1 MITSAMRPAVLSAC
15 LALVPF
21 GLAAQG
27 KEPGDLWEVQ
37 STMSMPGM
45 PMAMPAQTQRVCV
58 PRTGDRPPVGGDD
71 KNCEMYDVRR
81 SGTTHAWKMRC
92 AGSPPTQGS
101 GQMTYQGRDAYQGT
115 VTIEAEGETMTMK
128 LAGRRLGD
136 CDYAQT
142 RAQHSALTA
151 QMKQQ
156 QAQGEAVMREVCE
169 RTLQSMDVA
178 MIKANTSCGDQR
190 TAFCSRAR
198 AADGYVALARQPQ
211 EKRREAEKYCGL
223 DLAATR
229 AGLCKRAEQQEDV
242 AFLTAQCVVRP
253 DDQPAAQLFGLAL
266 FKRECAGRTFTGV
279 NVVEKYHSFCSAAV
293 ASGLGGDAARPTK
306 AGAKVA
312 GTPAAAPSPTASPT
326 PTPAPTPTED
336 AIKKGTDLLRGIFG
350 R

>member
-1 MITSAMRPAVLSAC
+1 MTAVMRRAVLSAC
-15 LALVPF
+15 LALVPP

-71 KNCEMYDVRR
+71 KNCEMYEVKR
-81 SGTTHAWKMRC
+81 SGTSHAWKMRC
-92 AGSPPTQGS
+92 AGPPPTRGS
-101 GQMTYQGRDAYQGT
+101 GQMSYQGRDAYQGT
-115 VTIEAEGETMTMK
+115 VTIESEGETMTMK

-142 RAQHSALTA
+142 RAQHAALTA
-151 QMKQQ
+151 QVKEQ
-156 QAQGEAVMREVCE
+156 QAKGEAAMREVCE
-169 RTLQSMDVA
+169 RTLQTMDAA
-178 MIKANTSCGDQR
+178 MIKASTSCGDQR

-198 AADGYVALARQPQ
+198 AADGYAALARQPQ

-223 DLAATR
+223 DLAVTR
-229 AGLCKRAEQQEDV
+229 AGLCKRAEQQEDA
-242 AFLTAQCVVRP
+242 AFLAAQCVVRP
-253 DDQPAAQLFGLAL
+253 DDQPEAPLFGLAL
-266 FKRECAGRTFTGV
+266 FKRECAGRGFTGV
-279 NVVEKYHSFCSAAV
+279 SVVEKYSAFCSAAV
-293 ASGLGGDAARPTK
+293 AAGLGGQAGPPTK
-306 AGAKVA
+306 AGVKTADA
-312 GTPAAAPSPTASPT
+312 PAAKPAPAPTS
-326 PTPAPTPTED
+326 TPAPTPTED